1 MKRNFWTEQEIKFLT
16 DNYPDM
22 KTADIAAIINRP
34 ICGVYGKANIMGIFK
49 SKEYMSKLLEIEAK
63 KLAAAGK
70 QYQFKKGQTS
80 HNKGQK
86 MPKELYE
93 KIKRTMFKP
102 GNKPGNIKKVGAER
116 IDHEGYTYIKLA
128 DSDWVLKHRHVWEE
142 VNGPVLANH
151 VIIFKDNNMYNF
163 NINNLQMISQAD
175 NMLRNTI
182 HQYPEPIQELIKL
195 KNKLKNKINEK
206 QN

>member
-1 MKRNFWTEQEIKFLT
+1 MNRNFWTEQEIKFLR

-22 KTADIAAIINRP
+22 KTADIAAIMNRP
-34 ICGVYGKANIMGIFK
+34 IGGVNGKAYDLGLKKSFK
-49 SKEYMSKLLEIEAK
+49 HMKALLEIEAK

-70 QYQFKKGQTS
+70 QYQFKKGQVS

-86 MPKELYE
+86 MSKEMYE
-93 KIKRTMFKP
+93 KCRRTMFKP

-116 IDHEGYTYIKLA
+116 IDHEGYTYVKLA
-128 DSDWVLKHRHVWEE
+128 DADWVLKHRHVWEQ

-151 VIIFKDNNMYNF
+151 VVIFKDNNMHNF
-163 NINNLQMISQAD
+163 DINNLQMISQAD

-182 HQYPEPIQELIKL
+182 HQYPQPLQELIIL
-195 KNKLKNKINEK
+195 KNKLKKKINEK